1 MDIYVI
7 RNNQRYG
14 PYNEQTLL
22 QYVNDG
28 QILKQDRAIEMG
40 GTQENTVGFYLKLAG
55 LKPHVQN
62 KGNIFSQLSAIGT
75 ELIFPRTVLFSK
87 QSISDQRFQILAL
100 VGLLP
105 MILISIPLYG
115 IGIFYFIS
123 LYFSIIWGLFFY
135 HSFKTPQVKFKT
147 TIAVFFIT
155 QISIFI
161 VWDLFRLPYLNP
173 FYHLPKSPFPVN
185 LPMFV
190 LGVGFTEEL
199 AKMIPLIVILSRA
212 KEPQVPQTMVFY
224 GLISGIAFGVYE
236 GVDYQ
241 IRENAKHDYDVAF
254 YLNILRVTA
263 LPFLHACW
271 SGIAGYFLAFAKL
284 YPKYRISLYFL
295 TISIPAIIH
304 GLYDSLVSIDGLAI
318 FALFAVL
325 IGLMLLVIYLKQGV
339 NYQSK
344 LKN

>member
-7 RNNQRYG
+7 RNNQKYG
-14 PYNEQTLL
+14 PYNEQALL

-40 GTQENTVGFYLKLAG
+40 GTQENTVGFYLKRAG
-55 LKPHVQN
+55 FKPRVQN

-135 HSFKTPQVKFKT
+135 HSFKTAQVKFKT

-155 QISIFI
+155 QALIFI
-161 VWDLFRLPYLNP
+161 VWDLFGFQLLNP
-173 FYHLPKSPFPVN
+173 FYHFPTTPFPVN

-212 KEPQVPQTMVFY
+212 KEPLVPQTIVFY

-236 GVDYQ
+236 GVEYQ
-241 IRENAKHDYDVAF
+241 TGINAEQQYDVAF
-254 YLNILRVTA
+254 FLNILRLTS

-271 SGIAGYFLAFAKL
+271 SGMAGYFLAFAKL
-284 YPKYRISLYFL
+284 YPKYRIGLYFL
-295 TISIPAIIH
+295 AICIPALIH
-304 GLYDSLVSIDGLAI
+304 GLYDSLTSLHFIP
-318 FALFAVL
+318 L
-325 IGLMLLVIYLKQGV
+325 IIVFFGLMLLVIYLKQGV

-344 LKN
+344 LRN